1 MKTVEEF
8 NGTEG
13 IWEMLFIEFENYD
26 ILCVA
31 REDTVIS
38 QQTFGGKAT
47 EEMKANAHLIAAA
60 PDLLEALQ
68 ALMDG
73 VANLPPL
80 VAIAGVLKTEWEQG
94 LKAIYKAL
102 GK

>member
-1 MKTVEEF
+1 MKEF
-8 NGTEG
+8 KGTKG
-13 IWEMLFIEFENYD
+13 IWEVLVVEFENYD

-31 REDTVIS
+31 REDTAIS

-60 PDLLEALQ
+60 PELLEALQ
-68 ALMDG
+68 MCWASLQTYGDHQIIDMYC
-73 VANLPPL
+73 
-80 VAIAGVLKTEWEQG
+80 E
-94 LKAIYKAL
+94 KAINKAL